1 MENPNEAES
10 EIVGEEEEIEEEE
23 DAPDYGSSSYWD
35 HRYQSNDSQFDWYIS
50 WEQLSQNLKP
60 LFIGNEIILN
70 VGCGN
75 SPMSADMIK
84 TTFSESPKIISIDI
98 SDVVINQM
106 KDMYKDND
114 KLDWYTMDC
123 TSLAFPDE
131 VFDLVFDKGTLDAL
145 FCGEQ
150 SEYRV
155 LSTLYEIERVLA
167 PRGLFIEITYGEPKN
182 RLNVFKK
189 LDLGWYLHRPMII
202 EHPEKPGSYYYVY
215 IFQKLLLK
223 KFINAEEE
231 EEDINE
237 EEDLDANTTNCNE
250 EEQTKSEIFLPNK
263 EDETK
268 PQPNQSETENESNN
282 QKEESK

>member
-1 MENPNEAES
+1 MEKPNEVEQ
-10 EIVGEEEEIEEEE
+10 EVVEEEDGQDTEEEE
-23 DAPDYGSSSYWD
+23 DAPDYGSSTYWD
-35 HRYQSNDSQFDWYIS
+35 LRYQANESQFDWYIT
-50 WEQLSQNLKP
+50 WDQLAQNLKP
-60 LFIGNEIILN
+60 LFVGNEIVLN

-84 TTFSESPKIISIDI
+84 TTFAESPKIISIDV
-98 SDVVINQM
+98 SEVVINQM
-106 KDMYKDND
+106 KEIYKDYE

-131 VFDLVFDKGTLDAL
+131 VFDLVFDKGTLDAI

-223 KFINAEEE
+223 KLMNAEEE
-231 EEDINE
+231 E
-237 EEDLDANTTNCNE
+237 DLDIVATNCNE
-250 EEQTKSEIFLPNK
+250 EEQTESEIILPPK
-263 EDETK
+263 
-268 PQPNQSETENESNN
+268 ETEKKVQEGQTDNDEKAK
-282 QKEESK
+282 QQESK